1 MESRGRFAEWFGSEN
16 IIESR
21 VKAFISGIRARDHS
35 VSVGTH
41 NHVLACPSLWVII
54 YHTR

>member
-16 IIESR
+16 IESR

-41 NHVLACPSLWVII
+41 NHVLACSSLWVIM